1 MLLIISVVK
10 GLVLAISW
18 FDELPST
25 HQHLIDGLKLGTF
38 EAPLGI
44 GVDRQTNGVGS
55 RGNSWIGGEGNL
67 FFSFCV
73 EEKHLPKDLPLAS
86 ISIYFSALVKEILA
100 NQGSMVWLKWPNDFY
115 LGDKKI
121 GGMIT
126 TKIGTNII
134 GSIGLNLCSSP
145 QEFSVL
151 DIKIEPKEIASLI
164 MLVLEKKISWK
175 KVFSKY
181 KIEFCN
187 NEKFSF
193 HLDGKLV
200 SLADAILCDDGSL
213 ELENKKVYSLR

>member
-1 MLLIISVVK
+1 MHLIISVAK

-25 HQHLIDGLKLGTF
+25 HQYLIDGLKLGTF

-44 GVDRQTNGVGS
+44 GADRQTDGIGS
-55 RGNSWIGGEGNL
+55 RGNRWIGGEGNL

-86 ISIYFSALVKEILA
+86 ISIYFSALVKEVLVKK
-100 NQGSMVWLKWPNDFY
+100 GSMVWLKWPNDFY

-126 TKIGTNII
+126 TKIGINIV
-134 GSIGLNLCSSP
+134 GSIGLNLSTSP
-145 QEFSVL
+145 QEYDIL
-151 DIKIEPKEIASLI
+151 DIQIKPQEVATQLLKMI
-164 MLVLEKKISWK
+164 EKKISWK

-181 KIEFCN
+181 KIEFAHN
-187 NEKFSF
+187 RKFSF

>member
-1 MLLIISVVK
+1 MHLIISVVK

-115 LGDKKI
+115 LGCPAI
-121 GGMIT
+121 RI
-126 TKIGTNII
+126 NA
-134 GSIGLNLCSSP
+134 SS
-145 QEFSVL
+145 FLSR
-151 DIKIEPKEIASLI
+151 
-164 MLVLEKKISWK
+164 
-175 KVFSKY
+175 
-181 KIEFCN
+181 
-187 NEKFSF
+187 
-193 HLDGKLV
+193 G
-200 SLADAILCDDGSL
+200 
-213 ELENKKVYSLR
+213 